1 MWPPVVDGEV
11 DSTHARA
18 PSKLVLIVEDE
29 ADQRDSILDI
39 LAHEGYRAIGAS
51 NGEKALTAIAEECPA
66 LVLVDLVMPEMDGRE
81 LVRRTRAICKDPP
94 PFVFTTGSQP
104 SKTHD
109 ISSEILMKP
118 IDVDRLLKV
127 VARHC
132 GRP

>member
-1 MWPPVVDGEV
+1 MAPVEGKAD
-11 DSTHARA
+11 TAQKRTPA
-18 PSKLVLIVEDE
+18 KLVLIVEDE

-39 LAHEGYRAIGAS
+39 LVDEGYRAIGAS
-51 NGEKALTAIAEECPA
+51 NGENALSAIAQECPA

-81 LVRRTRAICKDPP
+81 LVRRTRAVCKDPP

-118 IDVDRLLKV
+118 IDVDRLLSV

-132 GRP
+132 GPP